1 MRLRAGSWYSVEA
14 SHVSVGYTILT
25 EQEMLL
31 LLCLHNYS
39 IFSMHCWLS
48 LSLHENLTQTRASR
62 ALVQYAGP
70 EIYSSY
76 GYLEYVVYRK
86 LQLPSSK

>member
-25 EQEMLL
+25 VQEMLL

-48 LSLHENLTQTRASR
+48 LSLSMKTNSDPRLARPGTVRG
-62 ALVQYAGP
+62 AGN
-70 EIYSSY
+70 I
-76 GYLEYVVYRK
+76 
-86 LQLPSSK
+86 